1 MDEDT
6 QAHLDAGQRVQI
18 FNTKNSVLLL
28 TIPGHAGWK
37 TKLDNVINEMLLAGK
52 KQEEDNTGIVGDKD
66 SLGTI
71 LIKSVMKY
79 SLRAKIF
86 AKDLTI
92 DGQKLLLDGL
102 SHSATYYRGSADI
115 TVNRTTAVKELMK
128 KNLSILTV
136 LEAGDITEMETNITA
151 FTGIKDKPV
160 ATAKE
165 KKTEGTDLMAPLVVR
180 LDDALE
186 SIGDLVHSYF
196 PDTLMSANFDLTS
209 KLIKH
214 GRHNVLEVHF
224 VDEDGN
230 PIPGGVL
237 SDLNS
242 DKTAKADEDHVATIT
257 GVKTGKGN
265 FKAEAT
271 GKVAQTINVKVKR
284 STTTIVI
291 VKMTNV

>member
-6 QAHLDAGQRVQI
+6 QAHLDSGQRVQI
-18 FNTKNSVLLL
+18 YNTKNSVALG

-37 TKLDNVINEMLLAGK
+37 TKLDAVIIEILLAGK
-52 KQEEDNTGIVGDKD
+52 KQEEDNTGLASDKD
-66 SLGTI
+66 TLGTI
-71 LIKSVMKY
+71 LIKSIMKY

-102 SHSATYYRGSADI
+102 SHPVTYYKGSADI
-115 TVNRTTAVKELMK
+115 IVNRATAVKELMK
-128 KNLSILTV
+128 TNLSILTV
-136 LEAGDITEMETNITA
+136 LEDANITEMETNITA
-151 FTGIKDKPV
+151 FTGIKDQPV

-165 KKTEGTDLMAPLVVR
+165 KKSEGTDLMAPLVVR
-180 LDDALE
+180 LDDAIE

-196 PDTLMSANFDLTS
+196 PDTIMASNFDLTS

-257 GVKTGKGN
+257 GVKTGNGQ

-271 GKVAQTINVKVKR
+271 GKVAQNINVKIKR